1 MLEKFKNVALI
12 KNYIC
17 DKIKDIE
24 TANSKLDCDMLEKTN
39 GRRMTNIGVFR
50 AYLTEYLKN
59 NPRLRQDLSLFVRQ
73 LEPCEKGIPFEIY
86 AFADTTELIEYEGIQ
101 SDIFDH
107 IYAVISEFGL
117 NLYQSPSSSDIRGI
131 FKQTE

>member
-1 MLEKFKNVALI
+1 M
-12 KNYIC
+12 
-17 DKIKDIE
+17 
-24 TANSKLDCDMLEKTN
+24 SEKTN

-50 AYLTEYLKN
+50 AYITEYLRN
-59 NPRLRQDLSLFVRQ
+59 NARVRQDMPLFVRQ
-73 LEPCEKGIPFEIY
+73 LEPCEKGIPFEVY

-117 NLYQSPSSSDIRGI
+117 RLYQNPSSNDISSLSLNPEN
-131 FKQTE
+131 KNQ